1 MIISLQEKHGN
12 QWTLIT
18 KRVNETFETE
28 RGVDQVGNRFIQLEK
43 ESKQG
48 GRMRRRVDFTT
59 DEEDRLI
66 AFRDDWLKTHNNSTY
81 GMWDAML
88 TKFTEKT
95 KDDLKNHWNR
105 HLKLSVATS
114 TAVTSSAES
123 TKAVSKAVSKK
134 KKSVAKKVTAM
145 KAVSKAVSKK
155 KAVAKKVTATKVA
168 PVEKQSLLAMP
179 ALSPVIPS
187 WSSAMPALSPVVGLD
202 PPISGPPDDLNYYG
216 TFDEEIGY
224 PEMSIHYDFNR
235 AYYHNNNYTYL
246 NKSVVRSSDNISD
259 PALQPAIP
267 AQP

>member
-1 MIISLQEKHGN
+1 MTLLRMKKLGLLLSMMIGSR
-12 QWTLIT
+12 LIT
-18 KRVNETFETE
+18 
-28 RGVDQVGNRFIQLEK
+28 ILH
-43 ESKQG
+43 
-48 GRMRRRVDFTT
+48 M
-59 DEEDRLI
+59 
-66 AFRDDWLKTHNNSTY
+66 A
-81 GMWDAML
+81 
-88 TKFTEKT
+88 
-95 KDDLKNHWNR
+95 
-105 HLKLSVATS
+105 
-114 TAVTSSAES
+114 
-123 TKAVSKAVSKK
+123 SKK